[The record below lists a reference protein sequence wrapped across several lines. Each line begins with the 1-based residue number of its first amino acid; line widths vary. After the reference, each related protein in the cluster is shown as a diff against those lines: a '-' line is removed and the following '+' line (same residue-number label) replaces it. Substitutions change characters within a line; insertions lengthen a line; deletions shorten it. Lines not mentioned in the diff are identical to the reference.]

1 MFIELSRRNGPALFV
16 LLDLYTSYSSTYKH
30 GNEIKELLVMT
41 IIQTEE
47 EEEKELCK
55 YLGYNISSFFV
66 FVKYFQSNL
75 FLLAV

>member
-1 MFIELSRRNGPALFV
+1 
-16 LLDLYTSYSSTYKH
+16 
-30 GNEIKELLVMT
+30 MT

-55 YLGYNISSFFV
+55 YLGYNICSFFV